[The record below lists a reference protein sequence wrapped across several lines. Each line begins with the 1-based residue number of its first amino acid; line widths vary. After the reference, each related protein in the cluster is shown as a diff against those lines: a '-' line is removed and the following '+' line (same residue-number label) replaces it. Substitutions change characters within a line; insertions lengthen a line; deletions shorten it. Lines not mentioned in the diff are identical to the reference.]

1 MALTPWPWPKP
12 ASTWCRWISWPEQY
26 ARSSTDARLAPPPAI
41 VAAGG
46 INEHNAGAYA
56 ATGCAAL
63 VTSAPYWAR
72 PVDIKVT
79 IETAPSIRC

>member
-1 MALTPWPWPKP
+1 MRWASALCC
-12 ASTWCRWISWPEQY
+12 CRHEVDKLAPDQVREIVG
-26 ARSSTDARLAPPPAI
+26 RTHGLAPPPAI